1 MKKTNKRVKKGEE
14 KENIVSKSNKLVDHY
29 FL

>member
-14 KENIVSKSNKLVDHY
+14 NENIVSKSNKLVGHY